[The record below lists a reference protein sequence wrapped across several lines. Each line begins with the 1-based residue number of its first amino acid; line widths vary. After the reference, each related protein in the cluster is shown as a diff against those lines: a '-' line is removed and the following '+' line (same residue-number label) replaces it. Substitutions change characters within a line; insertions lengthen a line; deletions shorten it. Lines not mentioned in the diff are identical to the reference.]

1 MTAVSTL
8 AEEQHYYSTS
18 ASAVALCLQGIEAS
32 TAEMDK
38 LNERVAAMTGVRV
51 KKDGQNDDGVSFV
64 LVPADASLP
73 PQELLVVLPA
83 QSAAELAN
91 VIEPYFGIQ
100 EGETVDMKLL
110 QEQANEARKCTTY
123 MCPHVSPLTL
133 QRAAE
138 EGTVQQCTVSSSND
152 NGSIYMYWDE
162 SANLK
167 QRPVNTRAVEYL
179 QRATQ
184 QNDET
189 IHGDVFLARVQEQQP
204 VSLEVDALMKEPLFC
219 QHSG

>member
-1 MTAVSTL
+1 
-8 AEEQHYYSTS
+8 
-18 ASAVALCLQGIEAS
+18 
-32 TAEMDK
+32 MDK
-38 LNERVAAMTGVRV
+38 PNERIAAMTGVHV
-51 KKDGQNDDGVSFV
+51 KKDGQNDDDGVSFV

-73 PQELLVVLPA
+73 PQELIVVLTA

-100 EGETVDMKLL
+100 QGETVDMKLL

-138 EGTVQQCTVSSSND
+138 AGTVQQCTVSSSN
-152 NGSIYMYWDE
+152 NNSGSIYMYWDE

-189 IHGDVFLARVQEQQP
+189 IHGDVFLARVQEHQP
-204 VSLEVDALMKEPLFC
+204 VSLQVNSLMKEPWFPNTT
-219 QHSG
+219 SGY